1 VIVKKER
8 IIQIV
13 VAVLFVM
20 GALALWGALANAA
33 EAKSKDKSTSNI
45 TIIGDDGQPHSY
57 VVQKLGAQWKILED
71 GDPLP
76 EDRIIKHGNTR
87 IVLDDDGR
95 VVYQCLVDDE
105 GNVIYSSTVPSGKPH
120 SWAIAKMNQGLY
132 LGVTIGE
139 VDDAMAAQLG
149 LDEDEGI
156 LVRSVIE
163 DSPAEKAGLKAY
175 DIITRIDD
183 EQVNDISDLRKKLR
197 EIKEGDTI
205 TLTVLRKGKSTTI
218 KAKPEKNEGHGI
230 YAFDGKNFNF
240 NFNKDFN
247 YDIDTPDLPRTFR
260 WYSRGG
266 DGDSGSVGIISP
278 ESEKALKLYQ
288 QKLEAKQVEMED
300 LQKRLEVIEK
310 KLQKLLEQRK
320 TN

>member
-1 VIVKKER
+1 VIVNKER
-8 IIQIV
+8 VIQIV

-45 TIIGDDGQPHSY
+45 TIVGDDGQQHSY
-57 VVQKLGAQWKILED
+57 VVQKQDGKWSILED
-71 GDPLP
+71 GEPLP

-105 GNVIYSSTVPSGKPH
+105 GNVIYSSTVPSGKSH
-120 SWAIAKMNQGLY
+120 SWTIGKMNQGLY

-139 VDDAMAAQLG
+139 VDDAMTAQLG

-175 DIITRIDD
+175 DIITRIDG
-183 EQVNDISDLRKKLR
+183 EEVSDISDLRKKLR

-205 TLTVLRKGKSTTI
+205 TLTVLRKGKSITI
-218 KAKPEKNEGHGI
+218 KAKPEKNEGHGFF
-230 YAFDGKNFNF
+230 ALDGKNFNF

-247 YDIDTPDLPRTFR
+247 YDVDTPDLPHTFR
-260 WYSRGG
+260 FYSQGG
-266 DGDSGSVGIISP
+266 DDDGASVGIISP
-278 ESEKALKLYQ
+278 TEKALEAYQ
-288 QKLEAKQVEMED
+288 KKLEDKQVEMED
-300 LQKRLEVIEK
+300 LQKRLEAIEK
-310 KLQKLLEQRK
+310 KLQKLLEERK
-320 TN
+320 SK

>member
-1 VIVKKER
+1 MTVNKER
-8 IIQIV
+8 VIQIV

-33 EAKSKDKSTSNI
+33 EAKSKDKSTSTI
-45 TIIGDDGQPHSY
+45 TIVSDDGEPHSY
-57 VVQKLGAQWKILED
+57 VIQKDGKEWKILED
-71 GDPLP
+71 GEPVP

-87 IVLDDDGR
+87 VVLDKDGR
-95 VVYQCLVDDE
+95 VVYQCLTDDE
-105 GNVIYSSTVPSGKPH
+105 GKVIYSSTVPSGKSH
-120 SWAIAKMNQGLY
+120 SWTIGKMNQGLY

-149 LDEDEGI
+149 LGEDEGI

-240 NFNKDFN
+240 NFNKDFK
-247 YDIDTPDLPRTFR
+247 YDIDPPDLPHTFR
-260 WYSRGG
+260 FYGRG
-266 DGDSGSVGIISP
+266 DGEDGGGVGIISP
-278 ESEKALKLYQ
+278 ESEKALRLYEKQ
-288 QKLEAKQVEMED
+288 LQDKQVEMED

-320 TN
+320 SQ